1 MRNSYYS
8 ETQLVD
14 VGARAIRDR
23 LPPGWRLGERGREIP
38 TKSEK
43 GLVSRIDAIWE
54 IRDPNG
60 ISSDVVV
67 EVKRSL
73 LEPRM
78 VLSASHQLKELAHLR
93 YQESGE
99 GADAPALMLISNYLS
114 PLARERLTESGINYA
129 DSTGN
134 IRFAVNR
141 PAIFIET
148 QGAVKNPFREERPL
162 RSLKGGR
169 AARVA
174 RGLLDYQ
181 PPFGTRELAA
191 KIASSPAMVSRVSG
205 LLEPDEIVTKEG
217 PRGRIVSVYWEALAR
232 RWAEDYDLAT
242 SNTVSTWLEPRGAKA
257 LFGRLRHADFR
268 YSVTG
273 SFAAYRIAPFAEPRL
288 AALYADDPESA
299 ALSLG
304 LRPAETGGN
313 VLVMRPF
320 DPVVYERAGCAD
332 GIAYARVTQVLVDLM
347 KGPGRGP
354 EEAEALLEWMRN
366 NEEEWKLP
374 MTEAI

>member
-1 MRNSYYS
+1 MRNSHYH

-14 VGARAIRDR
+14 AAVRNIRDR
-23 LPPGWRLGERGREIP
+23 LPPGWRLGERGRGTVAQP
-38 TKSEK
+38 AN
-43 GLVSRIDAIWE
+43 GFSRSFDAILE

-60 ISSDVVV
+60 VSSDVVV

-73 LEPRM
+73 VEPRM
-78 VLSASHQLKELAHLR
+78 VLSASHQLKRLAHLR
-93 YQESGE
+93 YQESSE

-114 PLARERLTESGINYA
+114 PLARERLTEAGINYA

-134 IRFAVNR
+134 VRFAVNR

-174 RGLLDYQ
+174 RGLLDYR

-205 LLEPDEIVTKEG
+205 LLEPDEIVVKES
-217 PRGRIVSVYWEALAR
+217 PRGRIVSVHWEALAH
-232 RWAEDYDLAT
+232 RWAMDYDLAT
-242 SNTVSTWLEPRGAKA
+242 SNAVSTWLEPRGAKA
-257 LFGRLRHADFR
+257 LFGRLRRAGFR

-273 SFAAYRIAPFAEPRL
+273 SFAAYRLAPFAEPRL

-313 VLVMRPF
+313 VLLMRPF
-320 DPVVYERAGCAD
+320 DPVVYERAECAN
-332 GIAYARVTQVLVDLM
+332 GITYARATQVLVDLM

-354 EEAEALLEWMRN
+354 EEAEALLEWMRD